1 MKDLKGDE
9 ILAVD
14 NKDLILN
21 DGLSLPYIGLG
32 TIGIDGDEGS
42 FEILNALNIGYRL
55 IDTST
60 NYDNEGITGEAVR
73 KSRLDREEI
82 LISDKLPGSHHEYD
96 KAFIFIQESLRRM
109 GLNYFD
115 KYLIHWP
122 NPKDGKYTEAW
133 KALVDAQKQ
142 GLIRTIGVSNFEPEH
157 LDNIIEAT
165 GVTPA
170 TNQVERHPYFNNNR
184 MVEENRKRGIVTEVW
199 SPFGRGYLNDVL
211 ENETIKE
218 IADKYEKSPA
228 QIILNWNYQ
237 AGVLTIPKSGNT
249 GHQKENLESTNFELD
264 RTDIDK
270 IDALDKGEEGRVEGQ
285 DPNEYH
291 EYV

>member
-1 MKDLKGDE
+1 MTLNNNGFT
-9 ILAVD
+9 
-14 NKDLILN
+14 LN
-21 DGLSLPYIGLG
+21 DGAVLPFVGLG
-32 TIGIDGDEGS
+32 TIGINGDQGT

-60 NYDNEGITGEAVR
+60 NYDNEGIVGEAVR
-73 KSRLDREEI
+73 RSALPREEI
-82 LISDKLPGSHHEYD
+82 LVSTKLPGAYHEYD
-96 KAFIFIQESLRRM
+96 RAFIFIQESLRRT
-109 GLNYFD
+109 GLQYFD

-122 NPKDGKYTEAW
+122 NPKDGKYVEAW

-142 GLIRTIGVSNFEPEH
+142 GLIRTIGVSNFEPKH
-157 LDNIIEAT
+157 LDDIIEAT

-184 MVEENRKRGIVTEVW
+184 MVEENKKRGILTEAW

-211 ENETIKE
+211 ENATIKE
-218 IADKYEKSPA
+218 IADKYDKTPA
-228 QIILNWNYQ
+228 EIILNWNYL
-237 AGVLTIPKSGNT
+237 AGVFSIPKSSNQV
-249 GHQKENLESTNFELD
+249 HQEDNFNSTNFELAPE
-264 RTDIDK
+264 DIKK
-270 IDALDKGEEGRVEGQ
+270 IDSLDKGEDGRVEGQ

>member
-1 MKDLKGDE
+1 MT
-9 ILAVD
+9 I
-14 NKDLILN
+14 NHRNLILN
-21 DGLSLPYIGLG
+21 DGSSLPYIGLG

-42 FEILNALNIGYRL
+42 FEILNALNTGYRL

-60 NYDNEGITGEAVR
+60 NYNNEGITGEAVR

-184 MVEENRKRGIVTEVW
+184 MVEENQKRGIVTEAW

-211 ENETIKE
+211 ENETIKD
-218 IADKYEKSPA
+218 IAKQYDKTPA

-249 GHQKENLESTNFELD
+249 AHQKENIESVNFELTRKD
-264 RTDIDK
+264 LDK
-270 IDALDKGEEGRVEGQ
+270 IDALDKGEDGRVEGQ